1 MKLNFIIRMWV
12 EVEVKRRPIRDHSFA
27 GERDAFN
34 SSSPSSQPDD
44 IYGLPASASSVR
56 WHHNQLRAIIDDATS
71 ALRRRWRRRHNRVVK
86 WPALR
91 IKARSAPPGHN
102 TPPSVTVRT
111 VNDLRRAGGRALTTP
126 DRPGMVYAG
135 FLSPAA
141 HPRRWLRALPPARQP
156 AGPLGK
162 QVLHKAA
169 RSSLVRTDDNIE
181 WCLIHIWF
189 TPPRQQMY
197 VPAPLIA
204 ARKQVLT
211 RQPCAWYAS
220 VCCIYAS
227 LPASVK
233 ILFIF
238 NKSLESYQLTSR
250 VLAA

>member
-1 MKLNFIIRMWV
+1 MKLNFIIRMWA
-12 EVEVKRRPIRDHSFA
+12 EIEVKRRAFICRRAWRLQLVLAFVSTRRHIR
-27 GERDAFN
+27 
-34 SSSPSSQPDD
+34 
-44 IYGLPASASSVR
+44 PACACVFGSVTP
-56 WHHNQLRAIIDDATS
+56 QSITTIIDDATS

-126 DRPGMVYAG
+126 DRPAMVYAG

-162 QVLHKAA
+162 QVLHKAT
-169 RSSLVRTDDNIE
+169 RSSLARTDDNIE

-250 VLAA
+250 VLPA